1 MMIRSLLSIILAIQ
15 MSSIITAQQINRV
28 IVSGIGGQHDVD
40 VENAFLMGYSSYNGN
55 AYTGDI
61 ILYEN
66 SLQASFDYAAA
77 NDYDLMIRSTTGVAY
92 GITLA
97 PSYPSVKL
105 VMPVGSNSYIE
116 AFSGDVINSPVVITG
131 AGTDSN
137 QTAYKLEFYSIDPIS
152 PNNASSYANGYIA
165 GQLAFIA
172 NTLNCSFDSART
184 LARVNGSENGSWDI
198 YNGFGTIEMA
208 KIITDPLPVELSSFS
223 SVIKGESIILKWET
237 QTEINNYGFEV
248 QRSNEKD
255 EWSVL
260 GFVKGNGS
268 SNSPKSYSYW
278 DEGIKLT
285 GKYYYRL
292 RQIDNDGTNTYS
304 EILEVN
310 IKLPNELELKQNYP
324 NPFNP
329 ATTISFSLPQ
339 TGEVI
344 LKVYSALGEEVG
356 TVTKG
361 LLEAGEYSF
370 SFNAEGLTSGIYIYR
385 LRMGETTLT
394 RKMLLLK

>member
-1 MMIRSLLSIILAIQ
+1 
-15 MSSIITAQQINRV
+15 
-28 IVSGIGGQHDVD
+28 
-40 VENAFLMGYSSYNGN
+40 
-55 AYTGDI
+55 
-61 ILYEN
+61 
-66 SLQASFDYAAA
+66 
-77 NDYDLMIRSTTGVAY
+77 
-92 GITLA
+92 
-97 PSYPSVKL
+97 
-105 VMPVGSNSYIE
+105 MPVGSNSYIE

>member
-116 AFSGDVINSPVVITG
+116 AFSGDVINSPVIITG

-137 QTAYKLEFYSIDPIS
+137 QTAYKLEFYSVDPIS
-152 PNNASSYANGYIA
+152 PDNASSYANGYIA

-172 NTLNCSFDSART
+172 NTLDCSFDSART
-184 LARVNGSENGSWDI
+184 LARMYGSENGSWDL
-198 YNGFGTIEMA
+198 YNGFGKIKME
-208 KIITDPLPVELSSFS
+208 KIITDPLPVELISFS
-223 SVIKGESIILKWET
+223 SVIRGKRIILKWET
-237 QTEINNYGFEV
+237 QTEINNYGFEI
-248 QRSNEKD
+248 QRSDDRNE
-255 EWSVL
+255 WNIL
-260 GFVKGNGS
+260 GFVEGNGN
-268 SNSPKSYSYW
+268 SNSPKSYSYF

-292 RQIDNDGTNTYS
+292 RQIDNDGSSNYS

-310 IKLPNELELKQNYP
+310 IGLPDELELKQNYP

-329 ATTISFSLPQ
+329 TTTISFSIPQ
-339 TGEVI
+339 TGEVV
-344 LKVYSALGEEVG
+344 LTVYNALGELVK
-356 TVTKG
+356 TIAKG
-361 LLEAGEYSF
+361 FLEQGEYSF

-385 LRMGETTLT
+385 LRISETILT